1 MGREA
6 VGTVFKASE
15 IPLGK
20 NMRWKRLHRISAG
33 GSHNDATAGVNSLH
47 RGACSIE
54 RTEGQRKE
62 SHKAANS
69 SSFLL
74 TFQRPHVSE
83 FLNIAITSSVREAA

>member
-54 RTEGQRKE
+54 RTEGAKKGE

-69 SSFLL
+69 SSFLI
-74 TFQRPHVSE
+74 FQRPHVSE